1 MRILVDA
8 DACPSIN
15 LITQIAVD
23 NNIELYLYSDST
35 HNIINEYANVITLD
49 KRCQSVD
56 IVIANEIKK
65 EDLLITQ
72 DFGLATMAL
81 AKKALVVH
89 PKGIIYTDNNI
100 DQLIFERYI
109 NNKSR
114 KQNIHIKG
122 PKKRKEEDNTNL
134 INSLKKCLNI

>member
-23 NNIELYLYSDST
+23 NKIELYLYSDST

-122 PKKRKEEDNTNL
+122 PKKRTKEDDNNL
-134 INSLKKCLNI
+134 INSIRSLL